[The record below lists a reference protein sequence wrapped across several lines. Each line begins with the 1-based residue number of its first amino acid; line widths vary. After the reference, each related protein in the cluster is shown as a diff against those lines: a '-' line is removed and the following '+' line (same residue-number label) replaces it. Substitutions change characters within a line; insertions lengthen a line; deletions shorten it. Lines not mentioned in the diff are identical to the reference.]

1 MLLALILKALLDD
14 FCFSLQRGGNSIK
27 QRRRKKTSIFST
39 FAYRTRGVTKKREQW
54 LHKDTHEHQTAL
66 VSAIFYH
73 FLHHF
78 SSCFFNKLSAIAH
91 SNLDF
96 TVVCVWR
103 SFFMPS
109 LMILLLA
116 RAWWP
121 KSRKQRRHKK
131 ASIFCIFASRSSVV
145 AKSRTQRPHKETH
158 ATTPKQDDPQ
168 IQIIWPLGSPGG
180 QQNASKNNNAI
191 MIRITKMDVHMFYKS
206 STFGNTVFWNLRLLD
221 QGTCPSFTN
230 PRLWVTPSFWKIATD
245 PVLWGTPPWRHILT
259 DLRKEMLRR
268 CFAKRVQYSP
278 AAMAT
283 IDRPP
288 SKCKV
293 RRPPCRIMK

>member
-14 FCFSLQRGGNSIK
+14 FCFSLQRGGNSVK

-39 FAYRTRGVTKKREQW
+39 FAYRARGVVKKREQS
-54 LHKDTHEHQTAL
+54 LHKDTHEHKTAL
-66 VSAIFYH
+66 VSAIFYL
-73 FLHHF
+73 FLHHV
-78 SSCFFNKLSAIAH
+78 SSCFFKNLSAKQH
-91 SNLDF
+91 WYLDF

-116 RAWWP
+116 AAWWP

-180 QQNASKNNNAI
+180 HQNASKNNNAI

-206 STFGNTVFWNLRLLD
+206 STFGNTVFLKPATARPRNLPKFYKSSTLGNTVFL
-221 QGTCPSFTN
+221 
-230 PRLWVTPSFWKIATD
+230 KKATD

-268 CFAKRVQYSP
+268 CFAKRVQS
-278 AAMAT
+278 AGASLVVLT
-283 IDRPP
+283 G
-288 SKCKV
+288 V
-293 RRPPCRIMK
+293 